1 MNNFDQYLSPYSW
14 RYASPEM
21 RQIWSEMEKRRLWRR
36 IWVALAETQ
45 LEYGLV
51 QPEQVKD
58 LKQYVNEV
66 DIALALQIESEINH
80 DLMAEVKTYALQCPV
95 GGGIIH
101 LGATSM
107 DIEDNAEAIRMKKSM
122 ELLASKLETL
132 LLEFS
137 KKIEEFAELPIIA
150 FTHIQPAEPSTLGY
164 RLANYAQ
171 DILEDYT
178 NIKTMIKNIKGK
190 GFKGAVGTGAAY
202 ADLVGLENLED
213 FENKL
218 SKRLGIKFY
227 PVTTQTYPRKQDYT
241 VLCTL
246 ASLGASIY
254 KFAFDLRILQMPPIG
269 EWGEPFGA
277 KQVGSSAMPFKR
289 NPVQSEKSCS
299 LARALS
305 IMPQTAWN
313 NAGNSLLERTLDD
326 SANRR
331 SLLPESFL
339 ICDELIKTTIKTL
352 QGLRINKDA
361 VAKNLST
368 YAPFAATER
377 VLMAMSKAGGNRQHV
392 HERLREH
399 ALIAWQAVQIG
410 NPNPLKELIKNDP
423 MFKELDEKKL
433 NDLFDVKGYTGFAP
447 SRSMSMAEKIKQ
459 TIAK

>member
-1 MNNFDQYLSPYSW
+1 
-14 RYASPEM
+14 
-21 RQIWSEMEKRRLWRR
+21 
-36 IWVALAETQ
+36 
-45 LEYGLV
+45 
-51 QPEQVKD
+51 
-58 LKQYVNEV
+58 
-66 DIALALQIESEINH
+66 
-80 DLMAEVKTYALQCPV
+80 
-95 GGGIIH
+95 
-101 LGATSM
+101 
-107 DIEDNAEAIRMKKSM
+107 
-122 ELLASKLETL
+122 
-132 LLEFS
+132 
-137 KKIEEFAELPIIA
+137 
-150 FTHIQPAEPSTLGY
+150 
-164 RLANYAQ
+164 
-171 DILEDYT
+171 
-178 NIKTMIKNIKGK
+178 
-190 GFKGAVGTGAAY
+190 
-202 ADLVGLENLED
+202 
-213 FENKL
+213 
-218 SKRLGIKFY
+218 
-227 PVTTQTYPRKQDYT
+227 
-241 VLCTL
+241 
-246 ASLGASIY
+246 
-254 KFAFDLRILQMPPIG
+254 
-269 EWGEPFGA
+269 
-277 KQVGSSAMPFKR
+277 MPFKR